1 MASISSLGIGSGL
14 DLGGLVENLLA
25 AERIPTENRLN
36 RLEADVSSDLS
47 GIGIM
52 KAALSTYQSSL
63 SAFNDA
69 NGFGT
74 RSATNSNGN
83 ALGATVNN
91 DSEVGSYNIDIS
103 AVAKSQSLASDAY
116 SNITDTVGTGTIQ
129 IRFGTITGPGFTSFA
144 VNPDKSNAVITVDSS
159 NNTLTGLKDYINNG
173 DYGVTASIINDG
185 TGYRLTL
192 SSDDTGA
199 ANAMEIS
206 ITDTGDA
213 NDVDTSG
220 LSALAY
226 NASATNL
233 SETQTAVDASL
244 TINGLPITSTSNI
257 LDETIQG
264 VTLTLK
270 EATTSS
276 VTLNVNE
283 SNSALGSAIR
293 GVIDAYNE
301 MMSELNE
308 LSFAGSDGAASGL
321 LVGDASLRT
330 FVSGMR
336 RMMTS
341 QIDGLS
347 GSITALADMG
357 IATER
362 NGSLS
367 IDDSKF
373 NAALNENPTGA
384 LALFS
389 PVGQIGDSLITFNSS
404 SSSNVPGSYAI
415 NITTIA
421 TQGSLTGATGVN
433 NLTIDADNDNLTF
446 TVDGVSTGSL
456 SLTQGVYGTATEL
469 AAEIQSQI
477 NSSQAIKDAGIS
489 VAVSYNSTDDRFE
502 FTSNAYGS
510 TSVVEITAIDTDSTT
525 DLGLS
530 IATGTD
536 GVDVAGTIDGVAGT
550 GEGQTLSITN
560 GFSIEV
566 LGGIAGARGAIEFS
580 RGFAENAKDFLDGF
594 LNSTTGSLTLR
605 ISGLNASLEEVS
617 DDRAALNQRLE
628 AVQTRLVAQ
637 FSALDL
643 LVSQFQSTGNFLAQ
657 QLANLPG
664 SGQLNNDN

>member
-36 RLEADVSSDLS
+36 RLESDVSSDLS
-47 GIGIM
+47 GIGFM
-52 KAALSTYQSSL
+52 KSALSSYQSSL
-63 SAFNDA
+63 GAFSNA
-69 NGFGT
+69 NSFTT

-83 ALGATVNN
+83 ALGASIRN
-91 DSEVGSYNIDIS
+91 DAEVGSYSIDIS
-103 AVAKSQSLASDAY
+103 SIAKSQSLASTAY
-116 SNITDTVGTGTIQ
+116 NNLTDTVGTGTIQ

-144 VNPDKSNAVITVDSS
+144 VNPAKTNAVITVDSS
-159 NNTLTGLKDYINNG
+159 NNTLTGLKDTINDG

-199 ANAMEIS
+199 DSAMEIS

-213 NDVDTSG
+213 NNIDASG

-233 SETQTAVDASL
+233 SETQTAVDAALS
-244 TINGLPITSTSNI
+244 INGLPITSSSNT
-257 LDETIQG
+257 LSEAIQG

-270 EATTSS
+270 EETTSS
-276 VTLNVNE
+276 LTLNVNE
-283 SNSALGSAIR
+283 SNSALGTAIR
-293 GVIDAYNE
+293 DVIGGYND
-301 MMSELNE
+301 MMGELNQ
-308 LSFAGSDGAASGL
+308 LSFAGTDGAESGL

-341 QIDGLS
+341 QIEGLT

-357 IATER
+357 IVTER
-362 NGSLS
+362 DGSLS

-373 NAALNENPTGA
+373 NTALNENPTGA

-389 PVGQIGDSLITFNSS
+389 PVGQIDDSLINFNSS
-404 SSSNVPGSYAI
+404 SNSNVPGSYAI
-415 NITTIA
+415 EITTIA
-421 TQGSLTGATGVN
+421 TQGALTGATGVN

-456 SLTQGVYGTATEL
+456 SLTQGVYATATEL

-477 NSSQAIKDAGIS
+477 NSVTAIKDAGIS

-510 TSVVEITAIDTDSTT
+510 GSSVEITAIDTNSTAN
-525 DLGLS
+525 LGLS
-530 IATGTD
+530 IAAGTD
-536 GVDVAGTIDGVAGT
+536 GVDVAGTIDGATAT
-550 GEGQTLSITN
+550 GEGQTLSMTN

-566 LGGIAGARGAIEFS
+566 TGGTTGSRGAIEFS
-580 RGFAENAKDFLDGF
+580 RGFAETAKDFLDGF
-594 LNSTTGSLTLR
+594 LNSTTGSLTIR
-605 ISGLNASLEEVS
+605 ESGLNASLDDIS
-617 DDRAALNQRLE
+617 DDREALNRRLE
-628 AVQTRLVAQ
+628 AVQARLVSQ

-664 SGQLNNDN
+664 AGGPNNDN